1 ARNNKLVSSLSVGG
15 GGVMVMILR
24 LVLLGII
31 GRFMVESST
40 STSSSSSILITQ
52 SSRGGASSA
61 SVEVREDIDDDDNID
76 GRTTSDDGDSDM
88 LIATSTS
95 RNVSSSN
102 VTDEGSSSINNIIMD
117 DHEDDDDNNRR
128 QVSKRRKLFLNRIA
142 KVSSL
147 LLRREHDALLDE
159 EEEEGLY
166 ELHDAQ
172 WGNEV
177 TPQSDLT
184 RPGRHIHIVTTA
196 ALPWFTGTAVNPLL
210 RAAYLHKRLKEINKN
225 AAATNTNTTSGAAGS
240 DDNKSSYVTLVI
252 PWLELPEDQEQVY
265 HGKVFATPQE
275 QELYVRDWLRNQAG
289 MPDAADHL
297 NLVFYNA
304 RYHAGLGSVFAMGDI
319 IQQLPQDELD
329 VCILEEPEHVNWF
342 RAPGQGWTKRY
353 NYVVGIVHTNYDQ
366 YATQHYSGLWTA
378 PAIRLMSA
386 AMIRAYCH
394 KVIKLSDVVQVFAPE
409 KELTMNVHGV
419 REEFI
424 ATPNNSKLTFL
435 ETTPTTYDHKNDDKN
450 HSQASPAATAN
461 EKAPVYFIG
470 KLLWTKGLDLLLDYE
485 EYYRQVTGEYFPV
498 EIYGS
503 GPDEKEMVRAYL
515 GRWTTTTQE
524 EDDDDYDKQRDL
536 EKASSLSSRNN
547 LFVRLFAWM
556 NKRRRGVLRTG
567 GTRKRQQRQVLS
579 EDIIYKDVLDV
590 IDAFPEKARE
600 SLQSFPTQARES
612 LDQLSEDMSKAK
624 RSVRRL
630 PKKAKRALNRLVGDL
645 SNTPLPRSL
654 HELRKKPIPAG
665 FPGRVDHAELK
676 DHHKIFVNPS
686 VSEVLCTTTAEALA
700 MNKFAIIPVHP
711 SNQFFLQFP
720 NCLAYRNPYEF
731 VANLKWA
738 LTHDPVPLSE
748 EQAREFTWEA
758 ATDRLLQSASITHRE
773 AHEREMLGRSKM
785 DERIAWFH
793 NELGKGIKGDIIR
806 NIFGAGPVSGQ
817 VKYSTETQ
825 QDVPS
830 KGDINEEDEEE
841 ADEGLS
847 RKFHDSAF
855 VKAIREALVSGIST
869 ASE

>member
-1 ARNNKLVSSLSVGG
+1 MTLFK
-15 GGVMVMILR
+15 
-24 LVLLGII
+24 
-31 GRFMVESST
+31 
-40 STSSSSSILITQ
+40 
-52 SSRGGASSA
+52 SSRGGSLQH
-61 SVEVREDIDDDDNID
+61 VENDLVQVETETLSENEDGSPED
-76 GRTTSDDGDSDM
+76 TT
-88 LIATSTS
+88 TP
-95 RNVSSSN
+95 N
-102 VTDEGSSSINNIIMD
+102 VTSGRMHMQNG
-117 DHEDDDDNNRR
+117 
-128 QVSKRRKLFLNRIA
+128 QVVSKRRKIFLNRIA

-147 LLRREHDALLDE
+147 LLRREHDASLE
-159 EEEEGLY
+159 EEEEL
-166 ELHDAQ
+166 ELHDAE

-196 ALPWFTGTAVNPLL
+196 SLPWFTGTAVNPLL
-210 RAAYLHKRLKEINKN
+210 RAAYLHKRMKEINSN
-225 AAATNTNTTSGAAGS
+225 ANLTT
-240 DDNKSSYVTLVI
+240 DKSSYVTLVI

-265 HGKVFATPQE
+265 HRVFSSPQE
-275 QELYVRDWLRNQAG
+275 QEAYVRDWLRNQAG

-297 NLVFYNA
+297 NLVFYTA

-424 ATPNNSKLTFL
+424 ATPSSNGTFL
-435 ETTPTTYDHKNDDKN
+435 ESPMTDGN
-450 HSQASPAATAN
+450 HSQAT
-461 EKAPVYFIG
+461 EKAPIYFIG
-470 KLLWTKGLDLLLDYE
+470 KLLWTKGLDLLLEYE
-485 EYYRQVTGEYFPV
+485 EYYRQVTGQYFPI

-503 GPDEKEMVRAYL
+503 GPDQKEMVRAYL
-515 GRWTTTTQE
+515 GRRAQD
-524 EDDDDYDKQRDL
+524 EDDNNVDFNKV
-536 EKASSLSSRNN
+536 SRN
-547 LFVRLFAWM
+547 LFVRLFAWV
-556 NKRRRGVLRTG
+556 NKRRGLRKAK
-567 GTRKRQQRQVLS
+567 RKRPVTS
-579 EDIIYKDVLDV
+579 DDIYKDVMEV
-590 IDAFPEKARE
+590 IDALPEKTRAKLE
-600 SLQSFPTQARES
+600 DLPSQARES
-612 LDQLSEDMSKAK
+612 FDHLSEDVVKAK
-624 RSVRRL
+624 TSMKRL
-630 PKKAKRALNRLVGDL
+630 PKKARRALNRLVNDL
-645 SNTPLPRSL
+645 SNSPLPRSFY
-654 HELRKKPIPAG
+654 ELRKQPIPAA

-676 DHHKIFVNPS
+676 NRHKIFVNPS

-700 MNKFAIIPVHP
+700 MNKFAIIPLHP

-720 NCLAYRNPYEF
+720 NCLAYRNQYEF
-731 VANLKWA
+731 VANLQWA

-758 ATDRLLQSASITHRE
+758 ATDRFLKSAAITHRE
-773 AHEREMLGRSKM
+773 AWQREMLGRSKM

-806 NIFGAGPVSGQ
+806 NIFGAGPVAGQ
-817 VKYSTETQ
+817 VKYLSKTQ
-825 QDVPS
+825 QDDS
-830 KGDINEEDEEE
+830 LMEETDEEDEEE
-841 ADEGLS
+841 EDEGLS

-855 VKAIREALVSGIST
+855 VRALREAFENGIST
-869 ASE
+869 AIE